1 MRIQLSKVSIIVKRE
16 YLTRVRGK
24 GFIISTILAPVFLLA
39 IFLIPILTGDFDS
52 SNTKTRY
59 AIIDQTN
66 SVGERMLKL
75 NPERFFLADLED
87 LDSLRSST
95 LSGEMDGYIL
105 ITENV
110 LNASES
116 ASFFSAGSGG
126 LSITSELRDNLRSA
140 VREELLSRTNVSED
154 IRSIFEI
161 RPDIESKRITDTGEK
176 DVNEGMSFI
185 IAYIMAMAIYMAM
198 FGYGSLI
205 MQGVIEEKTNRIV
218 EVIVSAAKP
227 MELLLGKVIGI
238 VSLGMTQIIIWFL
251 AFTGIG
257 AIVAPLTLL
266 LTGSNLPVDSITTG
280 QLSNAPSDFTLPE
293 IDLSIWL
300 FFAVFYV
307 LGFLIYGAI
316 FAALGSA
323 ADNPQDVQHLAL
335 PVYLPI
341 IIPMLLLMPVTS
353 DPNSTL
359 AIVTSMI
366 PLFSP
371 ILMMSRIVVTDVP
384 LWQSLGSI
392 GLMIGSFLALLWLSA
407 KIYRVG
413 ILMYGKKI
421 SFGELY
427 RWIKYS

>member
-1 MRIQLSKVSIIVKRE
+1 MRMNPSKVSIIIKRE

-52 SNTKTRY
+52 SSSKTRF

-66 SVGERMLKL
+66 SVGQRMVEI
-75 NPERFFLADLED
+75 NPERYYLANQTDQ
-87 LDSLRSST
+87 DSLRSTT
-95 LSGEMDGYIL
+95 LSGKIDGYII
-105 ITENV
+105 ITDNV

-116 ASFFSAGSGG
+116 ASFFSSGSGG
-126 LSITSELRDNLRSA
+126 LSIASELRDNLRSA
-140 VREELLSRTNVSED
+140 VREELLSRTNVSDD
-154 IRSIFEI
+154 IRSIFDI

-176 DVNEGMSFI
+176 EVNEGMSFI

-227 MELLLGKVIGI
+227 IELLLGKVIGI
-238 VSLGMTQIIIWFL
+238 VSLGMTQIFIWFL

-257 AIVAPLTLL
+257 AIVSPLALL
-266 LTGSNLPVDSITTG
+266 LTGSNVPVDATSAS
-280 QLSNAPSDFTLPE
+280 QLNSAPADFNIPE
-293 IDLSIWL
+293 IEISVWV
-300 FFAVFYV
+300 FFAIFYV
-307 LGFLIYGAI
+307 LGFLIYGAV

-323 ADNPQDVQHLAL
+323 ADNPQDVQHLAI

-359 AIVTSMI
+359 AVISSMI
-366 PLFSP
+366 PFFSP
-371 ILMMSRIVVTDVP
+371 ILMMSRIVVTEVP
-384 LWQSLGSI
+384 LWQSIGSI
-392 GLMIGSFLALLWLSA
+392 GLMILTFLSLLWLSA

-427 RWIKYS
+427 RWIKY